1 MSKTLTGTTEY
12 NYIHYDAA
20 YGTLNCFGQGAIRD
34 MFDKGLETMSLPR
47 DVDKALNDL
56 CLAIY
61 KETGQMPTL
70 NIQ

>member
-1 MSKTLTGTTEY
+1 MKKPTENTKY
-12 NYIHYDAA
+12 SYIHYDTE
-20 YGTLNCFGQGAIRD
+20 YGTLCFERGAIRD
-34 MFDKGLETMSLPR
+34 MFDKGLENMSLPK